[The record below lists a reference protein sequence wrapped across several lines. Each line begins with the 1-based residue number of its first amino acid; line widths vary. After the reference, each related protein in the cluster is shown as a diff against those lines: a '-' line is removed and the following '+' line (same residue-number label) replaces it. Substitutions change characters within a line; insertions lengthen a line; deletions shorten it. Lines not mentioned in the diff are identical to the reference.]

1 MYVIGCM
8 VNETTFSKLGVSV
21 CVFFFLL
28 SKVRF
33 GVTIFVPLRSTV
45 RRTRNCPYFSPEV
58 KGPVVQ
64 SPIKLI
70 LD

>member
-1 MYVIGCM
+1 M
-8 VNETTFSKLGVSV
+8 F
-21 CVFFFLL
+21 FFFLL